1 MRTMLPLKGSRIQL
15 SLPSTLFILLSLA
28 TGGHAH
34 GGHMDKIPE
43 GAVVSEDPIVRLD
56 QQLSFKGD
64 SNQFI
69 H

>member
-1 MRTMLPLKGSRIQL
+1 MRTMLPLKGSRMQL
-15 SLPSTLFILLSLA
+15 SLPSTLFILLSLV

-56 QQLSFKGD
+56 QQLSSQWRF
-64 SNQFI
+64 
-69 H
+69 